1 MDADLRRR
9 VDALRRPL
17 ELAAADGFAGVRKVA
32 GLGNALRAACDGL
45 IAKLADDGAL
55 AQWRSTLGR
64 WEQLGEHQ
72 QAVEVA
78 RGMRLLARFPSA
90 PVSRAGRASDPP
102 LTAALPRVGSSPASP
117 RVVYPPPRP
126 APATPNA
133 PAPSAPSKNAPRPM
147 TAPVK
152 ANVAQATAPAPAL
165 ATTNAAQATAPAP
178 ALATT
183 DAAQATARA
192 STSAPAKSSA
202 AAAKTSGA
210 QASAAAPPGTSAKTS
225 AAAAKPN
232 AAAAAPSARK
242 RAAAKPADEPPA
254 DPLSAPTHSLP
265 GIGPAFAERLAEK
278 GLETVE
284 DLLWCLPRRY
294 DDVRDAKPLDDV
306 VVLDEGVRATFVARV
321 ASARMV
327 FARGR
332 RWAEVRLVSVDP
344 KAADPN
350 VNGGWFGP
358 PPASATV
365 RWFNVW
371 AGIEKRMP
379 AGAVVTLSG
388 VVKSRGG
395 RCELANPDILAI
407 EVPAEPLAEELAG
420 AGAAKKA
427 LPTILARYPDV
438 AGVPASKLRAA
449 CQTACARVGVHADD
463 GVPASVE
470 RAAGLVALPETL
482 ARLHSPAADISREEL
497 EALNRG
503 DSAWQR
509 RLAFGELF
517 ALGVAVAMR
526 RRDRRADAAVPCA
539 PVAALDDV
547 LGKALPFTPTGA
559 QRRSIGEI
567 GEDLARAVPMN
578 RLLQGDVG
586 SGKTCVAFAAALQV
600 ARAGRQVAVMAP
612 TEILAEQHAETWR
625 AWSKRAGLRLELLT
639 ASTPKGVRASLLALL
654 AAGQVDVLI
663 GTHALLAEGVGFC
676 ALGLVVIDEQHRF
689 GVAQRAKLRDKGDG
703 QGAPHLLVMTATPI
717 PRTLALTAYGD
728 LDISVLDELPPGR
741 TPVATRV
748 VAGKKGEA
756 SAYKLVGERIAA
768 GERAYVVCP
777 KVEDD
782 SDSELKDATTVAG
795 EVAAA
800 LPSARV
806 GLVHGRLDGD
816 TRDRVMRAFKQGE
829 LDVLVATTV
838 IEVGVDVPAATVMV
852 IHDADRFGLAQL
864 HQLRGRVGRGTQ
876 TAACVLVTH
885 QGVGEDGRR
894 RLDAMV
900 ATTDGFRIAEEDLA
914 LRGPGEL
921 LGPRQAGVPRLRF
934 GSLAQHTELLL
945 EARGHAERIL
955 VEDPHLVRPEHAALR
970 AALARRLAQ
979 SVYGA
984 ESG

>member
-1 MDADLRRR
+1 
-9 VDALRRPL
+9 
-17 ELAAADGFAGVRKVA
+17 
-32 GLGNALRAACDGL
+32 
-45 IAKLADDGAL
+45 
-55 AQWRSTLGR
+55 
-64 WEQLGEHQ
+64 
-72 QAVEVA
+72 
-78 RGMRLLARFPSA
+78 MRY
-90 PVSRAGRASDPP
+90 V
-102 LTAALPRVGSSPASP
+102 
-117 RVVYPPPRP
+117 
-126 APATPNA
+126 
-133 PAPSAPSKNAPRPM
+133 
-147 TAPVK
+147 
-152 ANVAQATAPAPAL
+152 
-165 ATTNAAQATAPAP
+165 
-178 ALATT
+178 
-183 DAAQATARA
+183 
-192 STSAPAKSSA
+192 
-202 AAAKTSGA
+202 
-210 QASAAAPPGTSAKTS
+210 
-225 AAAAKPN
+225 
-232 AAAAAPSARK
+232 
-242 RAAAKPADEPPA
+242 
-254 DPLSAPTHSLP
+254 
-265 GIGPAFAERLAEK
+265 
-278 GLETVE
+278 
-284 DLLWCLPRRY
+284 
-294 DDVRDAKPLDDV
+294 DVRDAKPLDDV

-350 VNGGWFGP
+350 VNGGWLGP

-395 RCELANPDILAI
+395 RCELANPDSLAI
-407 EVPAEPLAEELAG
+407 EGPAEPLAEERAG

-517 ALGVAVAMR
+517 ALGVAVARR

-567 GEDLARAVPMN
+567 GEDLARAVPMH
-578 RLLQGDVG
+578 RLRQG
-586 SGKTCVAFAAALQV
+586 
-600 ARAGRQVAVMAP
+600 AVMAP

-625 AWSKRAGLRLELLT
+625 AGSKRAGLRLELLT

-689 GVAQRAKLRDKGDG
+689 GVAQRARLRDKGDG
-703 QGAPHLLVMTATPI
+703 QGAPHLHVMTATPI

-728 LDISVLDELPPGR
+728 LDVSVLDELPPGR
-741 TPVATRV
+741 KPVATKLL
-748 VAGKKGEA
+748 AGARGEA
-756 SAYKLVGERIAA
+756 AAYKVIAERIAS

-782 SDSELKDATTVAG
+782 NEDSDWKDATTVATK
-795 EVAAA
+795 VAAA
-800 LPSARV
+800 LPHVRV
-806 GLVHGRLDGD
+806 GLVHGRLDVD
-816 TRDRVMRAFKQGE
+816 ARDREMRAFKQGD

-864 HQLRGRVGRGTQ
+864 HQLRGRVGRGTL
-876 TAACVLVTH
+876 TAACVLVPH

-921 LGPRQAGVPRLRF
+921 LGPR
-934 GSLAQHTELLL
+934 
-945 EARGHAERIL
+945 
-955 VEDPHLVRPEHAALR
+955 
-970 AALARRLAQ
+970 
-979 SVYGA
+979 
-984 ESG
+984 

>member
-1 MDADLRRR
+1 
-9 VDALRRPL
+9 
-17 ELAAADGFAGVRKVA
+17 
-32 GLGNALRAACDGL
+32 
-45 IAKLADDGAL
+45 
-55 AQWRSTLGR
+55 
-64 WEQLGEHQ
+64 
-72 QAVEVA
+72 
-78 RGMRLLARFPSA
+78 
-90 PVSRAGRASDPP
+90 
-102 LTAALPRVGSSPASP
+102 
-117 RVVYPPPRP
+117 
-126 APATPNA
+126 
-133 PAPSAPSKNAPRPM
+133 
-147 TAPVK
+147 
-152 ANVAQATAPAPAL
+152 
-165 ATTNAAQATAPAP
+165 
-178 ALATT
+178 
-183 DAAQATARA
+183 
-192 STSAPAKSSA
+192 
-202 AAAKTSGA
+202 
-210 QASAAAPPGTSAKTS
+210 
-225 AAAAKPN
+225 
-232 AAAAAPSARK
+232 
-242 RAAAKPADEPPA
+242 
-254 DPLSAPTHSLP
+254 
-265 GIGPAFAERLAEK
+265 
-278 GLETVE
+278 
-284 DLLWCLPRRY
+284 
-294 DDVRDAKPLDDV
+294 
-306 VVLDEGVRATFVARV
+306 
-321 ASARMV
+321 
-327 FARGR
+327 
-332 RWAEVRLVSVDP
+332 
-344 KAADPN
+344 
-350 VNGGWFGP
+350 
-358 PPASATV
+358 
-365 RWFNVW
+365 
-371 AGIEKRMP
+371 
-379 AGAVVTLSG
+379 AGAIVTLSG

-395 RCELANPDILAI
+395 RCEFANPDILAI
-407 EVPAEPLAEELAG
+407 DLPDAG
-420 AGAAKKA
+420 EGAAKKA

-438 AGVPASKLRAA
+438 QGVPASKLRAA
-449 CQTACARVGVHADD
+449 CQTACTRVGAHADD

-470 RAAGLVALPETL
+470 RAAGLPALPETL
-482 ARLHSPAADISREEL
+482 ARLHSPAPDITRDEL
-497 EALNRG
+497 DALNRG

-526 RRDRRADAAVPCA
+526 RRERRADAAVPCA
-539 PVAALDDV
+539 RTAGLEDALA
-547 LGKALPFTPTGA
+547 KALPFVPTGA
-559 QRRSIGEI
+559 QQRAIREI
-567 GEDLARAVPMN
+567 GDDLARVVGDRERSGVPMN

-600 ARAGRQVAVMAP
+600 ARAGRQTAVMAP

-625 AWSKRAGLRLELLT
+625 AWARSSGLRLELLT

-654 AAGQVDVLI
+654 AAGQIDVLI
-663 GTHALLAEGVGFC
+663 GTHALLAEGVGFA

-728 LDISVLDELPPGR
+728 LDVSVLDELPPGR
-741 TPVATRV
+741 TPVATKV

-756 SAYKLVGERIAA
+756 SAYKLVGERIAQ

-806 GLVHGRLDGD
+806 GLVHGRLDGEK
-816 TRDRVMRAFKQGE
+816 RDRVMRAFKAGE

-864 HQLRGRVGRGTQ
+864 HQLRGRVGRGGG
-876 TAACVLVTH
+876 AASCVLVTH

-900 ATTDGFRIAEEDLA
+900 ETTDGFRIAEEDLA

-934 GSLAQHTELLL
+934 GTLAQHTELLL

-955 VEDPHLVRPEHAALR
+955 VEDPGLVRPEHRALR
-970 AALARRLAQ
+970 AALTRRLAQ